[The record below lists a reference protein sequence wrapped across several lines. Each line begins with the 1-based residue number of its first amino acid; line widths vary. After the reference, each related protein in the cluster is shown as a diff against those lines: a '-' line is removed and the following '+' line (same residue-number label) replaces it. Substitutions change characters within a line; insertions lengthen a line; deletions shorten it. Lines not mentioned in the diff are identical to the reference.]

1 MEKMKAFTRTNYGGP
16 EVLHLETVEKPTI
29 KRGHLL
35 VKVMANSANPADWHM
50 LRGTPVFARIAFGLI
65 RPKNK
70 LLGADFAGTVEEVG
84 EDAGPF
90 QVGDRVFGE
99 FLEGGTFA
107 EYARVP
113 ASSCARMPVGS
124 SFLAMAGMPVAGL
137 TGLQAL
143 ITHGKLQKGESVLVN
158 GSSGGVGHLVVQI
171 AKAYGAR
178 VTGVCSARNRDFV
191 LSLGA
196 DEVIAYDE
204 DTIHQHQGKYD
215 LVLDT
220 HGNLFYVD
228 FTRMGKRGVVI
239 GFTGMRHMAA
249 LMLQG
254 TVGRF
259 SLKEFTAAAN
269 TPDLNTLASLV
280 EEGKLS
286 IHLEKTF
293 SYQDIPKAI
302 AYIESM
308 RTRGKV
314 GMVWEEG

>member
-1 MEKMKAFTRTNYGGP
+1 MKKMKAFTRTKYGGP

-35 VKVMANSANPADWHM
+35 VKVMANSANPADWHI
-50 LRGTPVFARIAFGLI
+50 LRGTPVLARIAFGLI

-70 LLGADFAGTVEEVG
+70 LLGADFAGIVEEVG
-84 EDAGPF
+84 EEAGQF

-113 ASSCARMPVGS
+113 ASSCARMPEGS
-124 SFLAMAGMPVAGL
+124 SFVAMAGMPVAGL
-137 TGLQAL
+137 TALQAL

-158 GSSGGVGHLVVQI
+158 GSSGGVGHLAVQM

-196 DEVIAYDE
+196 DEVIAYNE
-204 DTIHQHQGKYD
+204 DTIHRHQGKYD

-220 HGNLFYVD
+220 HGNLFYDD

-254 TVGRF
+254 AVGRF

-280 EEGKLS
+280 EEGK
-286 IHLEKTF
+286 INVYLEKTF
-293 SYQDIPKAI
+293 SYLDIPKAI